1 MLKSLNSSKTINPQ
15 MFKLILIIWLE
26 MINLVLFFNR
36 IYHCILG
43 KLKMEINQVWE
54 FISAVILDFKGS
66 AKEIKNYL
74 VIRLH

>member
-1 MLKSLNSSKTINPQ
+1 
-15 MFKLILIIWLE
+15 
-26 MINLVLFFNR
+26 
-36 IYHCILG
+36 
-43 KLKMEINQVWE
+43 MEINQVWE